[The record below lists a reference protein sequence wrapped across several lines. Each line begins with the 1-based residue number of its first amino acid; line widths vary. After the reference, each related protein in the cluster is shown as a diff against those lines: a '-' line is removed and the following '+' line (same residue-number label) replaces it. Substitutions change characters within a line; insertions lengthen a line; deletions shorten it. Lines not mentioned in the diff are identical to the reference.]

1 MAYERWLSNKEIRDK
16 WRQEREN
23 APKITL
29 HFVDEMTGRT
39 STFEIPNYYT
49 CGNLTDHVASYG
61 FLAKSRYSNLRYSIR
76 ELQEYRPYIKIKD
89 TCLCNGDTLHVE
101 FADVVM
107 LRKSGTIER
116 FFEEYEVTVQWKKIE
131 SRFYALESSDQQ
143 YTEKFLCHGYETKSG
158 IEEMLRREHAPGR
171 DYLQFRIRESSWPDY
186 RAGNSIE
193 PEETKYLCQIS
204 KDQKVLL
211 LAEAE
216 MMEQD
221 LYGCPTAK
229 IFHRVDK
236 LQNCSVEIVDYI

>member
-1 MAYERWLSNKEIRDK
+1 MAYERWLRNKEIRDK

-158 IEEMLRREHAPGR
+158 IEEMLRRKYVEYDGCWE
-171 DYLQFRIRESSWPDY
+171 FRICESCWPENYVDSRGESGY
-186 RAGNSIE
+186 I
-193 PEETKYLCQIS
+193 KYLCQLTGQRRVS
-204 KDQKVLL
+204 LF
-211 LAEAE
+211 AEAE
-216 MMEQD
+216 WTEQD
-221 LYGCPTAK
+221 L
-229 IFHRVDK
+229 
-236 LQNCSVEIVDYI
+236 